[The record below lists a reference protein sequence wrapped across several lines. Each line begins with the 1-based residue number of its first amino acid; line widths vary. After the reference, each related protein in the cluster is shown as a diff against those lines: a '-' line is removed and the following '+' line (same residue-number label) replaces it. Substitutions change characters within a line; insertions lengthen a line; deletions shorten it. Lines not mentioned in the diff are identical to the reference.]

1 MLGRELTDRLLFAG
15 PASEDFGKT
24 LAKRLG
30 LPLLSVT
37 VKEFSD
43 TETRFKVEE
52 EVHGTSILLVQ
63 STYPPVDRNYMQ
75 LFLAAHHLS
84 QEGAKVHAVIPY
96 LGYAR
101 QDKQFMPGE
110 VVSLGVISHLLRTC
124 GVLRVTTVDI
134 HSAVG
139 LALFAMPTY
148 SVSAIPILAQ
158 YNKKNMNLSSPVVIS
173 PDFGS
178 SKRTEAFATIYGAE
192 HLQFA
197 KERDRVTGEVR
208 IDAGEMNVKGRD
220 VVIVDDMIS
229 TGATIRAAAEKLR
242 KAQASKIVVS
252 CVHPLLVEDA
262 YEKLIE
268 AGVDEIIGTNTV
280 PSRVSK
286 VDATEPLASYLRTVA
301 E

>member
-1 MLGRELTDRLLFAG
+1 MTDRLLFAG

-37 VKEFSD
+37 MKEFSD

-75 LFLAAHHLS
+75 LFLVAHHLS
-84 QEGAKVHAVIPY
+84 QDGARVHAVIPY

-110 VVSLGVISHLLRTC
+110 IVSLGVISHLLRSC
-124 GVLRVTTVDI
+124 GVTRVTTVDI
-134 HSAVG
+134 HSAEG

-158 YNKKNMNLSSPVVIS
+158 YIKKNMNLSSPVVIS

-178 SKRTEAFATIYGAE
+178 SKRTEAFATLYGAE

-197 KERDRVTGEVR
+197 KERDRITGEVR

-242 KAQASKIVVS
+242 RAQASKIVVS

>member
-1 MLGRELTDRLLFAG
+1 MIDRLVFAG
-15 PASEDFGKT
+15 PASEDFGNA
-24 LAKRLG
+24 LAKRLS

-43 TETRFKVEE
+43 SETRFKIDE
-52 EVHGTSILLVQ
+52 EVHGTRILLVQ
-63 STYPPVDRNYMQ
+63 STYPPVDKNYMQ

-101 QDKQFMPGE
+101 QDKQFVAGE
-110 VVSLGVISHLLRTC
+110 VVSLGVVSHLLRSC
-124 GVLRVTTVDI
+124 GVMRVTTVDI
-134 HSAVG
+134 HSAEG

-148 SVSAIPILAQ
+148 SVSAIPSLAQ
-158 YNKKNMNLSSPVVIS
+158 YIKKNLNLSNPVVIA

-178 SKRTEAFATIYGAE
+178 SRRTEAFATLYAAE

-197 KERDRVTGEVR
+197 KERDRVTGDVT
-208 IDAGEMNVKGRD
+208 INAGELNVKGRD
-220 VVIVDDMIS
+220 VIIVDDMIS
-229 TGATIRAAAEKLR
+229 TGGTIRAAAEKLR
-242 KAQASKIVVS
+242 KAQASRIVVG
-252 CVHPLLVEDA
+252 CVHPLLVGDA

-280 PSRVSK
+280 PSKVSK